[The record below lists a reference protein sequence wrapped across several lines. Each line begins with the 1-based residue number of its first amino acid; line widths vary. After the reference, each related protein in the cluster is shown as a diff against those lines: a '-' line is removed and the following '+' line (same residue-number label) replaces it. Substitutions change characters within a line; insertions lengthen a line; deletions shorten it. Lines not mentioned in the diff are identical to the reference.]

1 MFQTCSKSHFD
12 FFLLLFCDFVSL
24 FFCLSSS
31 CLFYS
36 PTVNV
41 QLHTTWA
48 DNKGVFQWKTHSF
61 PLDSSR
67 HLFNTEQHMSTAPFQ
82 SLLWR
87 AKKKKGDFQSVLI
100 TRNPKFFSKNVCNT
114 QFWSLVLAIEAMRE
128 DELHHLPDDD
138 PGPTP
143 KIKFGMVYL
152 TIVFNME
159 FIKNLCC
166 LRNSGMLIRHFM
178 LAHLKVCRP
187 FVMRVLVKN
196 HGNRHT

>member
-1 MFQTCSKSHFD
+1 MIEFSILDCQIYKKENTIQLLLSSSSDDAMFQTCSKSHFD

-67 HLFNTEQHMSTAPFQ
+67 HLFNTEQHVSTAPFQ
-82 SLLWR
+82 SLVLWR
-87 AKKKKGDFQSVLI
+87 EKLAKNRRGRLKSRDFGTPS
-100 TRNPKFFSKNVCNT
+100 
-114 QFWSLVLAIEAMRE
+114 FWMVFIEAMRWAA
-128 DELHHLPDDD
+128 P
-138 PGPTP
+138 PTHP
-143 KIKFGMVYL
+143 NINLGILFDFM
-152 TIVFNME
+152 FNME
-159 FIKNLCC
+159 FIKDWLSEKCWY
-166 LRNSGMLIRHFM
+166 
-178 LAHLKVCRP
+178 AH
-187 FVMRVLVKN
+187 
-196 HGNRHT
+196 

>member
-1 MFQTCSKSHFD
+1 MKNPFIS
-12 FFLLLFCDFVSL
+12 
-24 FFCLSSS
+24 
-31 CLFYS
+31 
-36 PTVNV
+36 
-41 QLHTTWA
+41 TW
-48 DNKGVFQWKTHSF
+48 Q
-61 PLDSSR
+61 
-67 HLFNTEQHMSTAPFQ
+67 QQAPFQ
-82 SLLWR
+82 YWTTYVNCSFSKPPL
-87 AKKKKGDFQSVLI
+87 KSEKKGDFQSVLI

-114 QFWSLVLAIEAMRE
+114 QFWSLVLAIEALR

>member
-61 PLDSSR
+61 PLDSR

-87 AKKKKGDFQSVLI
+87 AKKGRFSKCAYHSKSEI
-100 TRNPKFFSKNVCNT
+100 YSFFSKNVCNT
-114 QFWSLVLAIEAMRE
+114 QFWSLVLAIEAMR

-196 HGNRHT
+196 HGNRHTS